1 MPMFARSAGLTC
13 EAGCEVFSWNAN
25 GGCATASVVAA
36 SRIPR
41 TSLVDC
47 KLLNA
52 YIHFLARSACWC
64 RPYGTQF
71 DLALYPGLTPGAK
84 KQFRPC
90 GAGFAAGSS
99 SMPPTANS
107 QVEFTH
113 SRPGLRSFTPTGLG
127 SQQRG
132 HSRVPADLAPRSV
145 SSPAKSEYVSPRS
158 RL

>member
-84 KQFRPC
+84 SNSAPAGLGLRQVLVPC
-90 GAGFAAGSS
+90 LPPPIRKSPYTTSAATRLLVPPLRGSILFAA
-99 SMPPTANS
+99 
-107 QVEFTH
+107 
-113 SRPGLRSFTPTGLG
+113 L
-127 SQQRG
+127 
-132 HSRVPADLAPRSV
+132 PR
-145 SSPAKSEYVSPRS
+145 AYA
-158 RL
+158 L